1 METTAKRL
9 ANDND
14 CKKHSGIKAV
24 CHRNIG
30 LIGKI
35 LCVKFDVLLHL
46 VVERWSYWSSR
57 FALTER
63 SGFVQ
68 IYAELR
74 ASMAFP
80 CSSNSKK
87 DEIVQF

>member
-35 LCVKFDVLLHL
+35 LCAKFDVLMH
-46 VVERWSYWSSR
+46 VVGER
-57 FALTER
+57 
-63 SGFVQ
+63 
-68 IYAELR
+68 
-74 ASMAFP
+74 
-80 CSSNSKK
+80 
-87 DEIVQF
+87 